1 VTRAPWDAVRRTAA
15 HPLVRVVAVALL
27 QYAASRLAE
36 PSLAAGA
43 GARGGDCGNPPPRK
57 PGAAPRPE

>member
-1 VTRAPWDAVRRTAA
+1 VTRGSWDAVRRTAA

-36 PSLAAGA
+36 PSPATGA
-43 GARGGDCGNPPPRK
+43 GARGGCGNPPPRK
-57 PGAAPRPE
+57 PGAARRPE